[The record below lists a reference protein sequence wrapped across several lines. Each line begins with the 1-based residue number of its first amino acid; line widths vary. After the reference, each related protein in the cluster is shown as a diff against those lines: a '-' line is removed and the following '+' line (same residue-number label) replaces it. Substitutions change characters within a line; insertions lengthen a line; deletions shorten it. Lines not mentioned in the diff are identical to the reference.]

1 MHEERELTG
10 SLDHSKTGPEEA
22 AKQVGELLSST
33 ELAEVLENDHFKQF
47 LDNLP
52 VAIVV
57 AKITAQGERIVY
69 ANLAFESLSGQTA
82 AAVVGEPWAAL
93 DAYRDDEK
101 PDLHLGKAILEGE
114 EFLGTFRRDVGDTKL
129 TLVEGYGTL
138 IEPES
143 GTERFRL
150 VVLVDVTERELLQ
163 REEQARTAHEKDT
176 LLKELQHRVRNSL
189 QIITALIRLEAR
201 NAREGKTPNFERI
214 ASRIQA
220 LSALYEALSA
230 DEKGQRVD
238 LGEYLSQI
246 ASAAM
251 RSHAKEGVTLDL
263 KVESCI
269 VSINIAMPTGLVVN
283 EVMTNAFKYAF
294 AARERGTITL
304 RCLREGERCSILIGD
319 DGVGLPPGSSWPPP
333 DKISTLIVQSLRENA
348 RTKIE
353 VRSKFDEGTI
363 VTFAVPIVP

>member
-82 AAVVGEPWAAL
+82 AAVIGEPWAAL

-129 TLVEGYGTL
+129 TLVEGYGTV
-138 IEPES
+138 IEP
-143 GTERFRL
+143 
-150 VVLVDVTERELLQ
+150 
-163 REEQARTAHEKDT
+163 
-176 LLKELQHRVRNSL
+176 
-189 QIITALIRLEAR
+189 
-201 NAREGKTPNFERI
+201 
-214 ASRIQA
+214 
-220 LSALYEALSA
+220 
-230 DEKGQRVD
+230 
-238 LGEYLSQI
+238 
-246 ASAAM
+246 
-251 RSHAKEGVTLDL
+251 
-263 KVESCI
+263 
-269 VSINIAMPTGLVVN
+269 
-283 EVMTNAFKYAF
+283 
-294 AARERGTITL
+294 
-304 RCLREGERCSILIGD
+304 
-319 DGVGLPPGSSWPPP
+319 
-333 DKISTLIVQSLRENA
+333 
-348 RTKIE
+348 
-353 VRSKFDEGTI
+353 
-363 VTFAVPIVP
+363 